1 MFRDSIKGLDKI
13 FKTDVNH
20 TLTLA
25 IVGEGGTLKS
35 SFAYTLIAS
44 QCRNNDTLGI
54 YITLEEGAQSL
65 HLNLQSIGIPIEER
79 LKIVDYNSLRRKFRG
94 EEKHLAFLR
103 MILSIIISFKRQN
116 EERFKYVV
124 IDSLGALYS
133 LVDIADPR
141 REMYH
146 FFNTL
151 RENDLTTTI
160 IMERIGLTE
169 SYAGAESMLFLVD
182 GVIELGVVETTQ
194 NVRRYIQIKKMR
206 AVKHDMEKFV
216 LDIGDEGLEVLGPLY
231 GY

>member
-1 MFRDSIKGLDKI
+1 VFRDSIKGLDKI
-13 FKTDVNH
+13 FKTDIDH
-20 TLTLA
+20 TVALA

-35 SFAYTLIAS
+35 SFAYSLIAA
-44 QCRNNDTLGI
+44 QCERDDTLGI
-54 YITLEEGAQSL
+54 YITLEEGGQSL
-65 HLNLQSIGIPIEER
+65 NYNLESLGIDIEER

-116 EERFKYVV
+116 PERFQYVV

-133 LVDIADPR
+133 LVDIDDPR

-169 SYAGAESMLFLVD
+169 SYAGAETMLFLVD

-194 NVRRYIQIKKMR
+194 NVRRYLQIKKMR

-216 LDIGDEGLEVLGPLY
+216 LDVGDNGLMVLGPLY

>member
-1 MFRDSIKGLDKI
+1 MFRDSIRGLDKI
-13 FKTDVNH
+13 FKTDIDH
-20 TLTLA
+20 TIALA
-25 IVGEGGTLKS
+25 IVGEGGTMKS
-35 SFAYTLIAS
+35 SFSYSLIAS
-44 QCRNNDTLGI
+44 QCLREDTLGI
-54 YITLEEGAQSL
+54 YITLEEGSSSL
-65 HLNLQSIGIPIEER
+65 HFNLKSLGIPVEER

-151 RENDLTTTI
+151 RENDLTTVI

-169 SYAGAESMLFLVD
+169 TYAGAEAMLFLVD

-194 NVRRYIQIKKMR
+194 NVRRYVQVKKMR

-216 LDIGDEGLEVLGPLY
+216 LDIGDDGLEVLGPLY